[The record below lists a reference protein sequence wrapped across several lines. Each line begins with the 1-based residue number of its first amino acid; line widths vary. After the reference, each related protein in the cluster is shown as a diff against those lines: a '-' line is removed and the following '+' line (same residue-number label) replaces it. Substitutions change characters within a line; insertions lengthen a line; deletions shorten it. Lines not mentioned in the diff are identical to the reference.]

1 MAERLVHRFAPHVS
15 ELGLAR
21 LILRRWLREQRAE
34 EEFADEMVVVAS
46 ELCTNA
52 VQHAGSGV
60 AELRAWRDGDSLI
73 LEVEAVDRPRGVSP
87 IVRDLEDPL
96 AEGGRGMV
104 IVERFCD
111 DVALSL
117 DGRRRTVR
125 CMRRWCELA
134 AAGR

>member
-21 LILRRWLREQRAE
+21 LILRQWLREQQ
-34 EEFADEMVVVAS
+34 ADERMVEEMVVVAS

-60 AELRAWRDGDSLI
+60 AELRAWREDDSLI
-73 LEVEAVDRPRGVSP
+73 VEVEAVDRPRGVSP

-117 DGRRRTVR
+117 EGRQRTVR
-125 CMRRWCELA
+125 CRRRWNALA
-134 AAGR
+134 GARG

>member
-21 LILRRWLREQRAE
+21 MILRQWLREQRADDQMT
-34 EEFADEMVVVAS
+34 DEMLVVAS

-52 VQHAGSGV
+52 VQHASSGI
-60 AELRAWRDGDSLI
+60 AEMRAWREDGSLV

-125 CMRRWCELA
+125 CRRRWLELA
-134 AAGR
+134 GARG